1 MRKIGMDRQR
11 STYISAADMVL
22 RAGTYHLH
30 RVTVL
35 KRYEAEALLDAL
47 LAIERLLEQINLQK
61 NGRISSYHKYKL
73 LHALINCQNTLH

>member
-1 MRKIGMDRQR
+1 MDRQR

-22 RAGTYHLH
+22 WAGTNHLH
-30 RVTVL
+30 RVAVL
-35 KRYEAEALLDAL
+35 ERYEAEALLDAL
-47 LAIERLLEQINLQK
+47 LAIKRLLEQIDLQKK

>member
-22 RAGTYHLH
+22 RAGTNHLH
-30 RVTVL
+30 RVAVL
-35 KRYEAEALLDAL
+35 ERYEAEALLDAL
-47 LAIERLLEQINLQK
+47 LAIKRLLEQIDLQK